1 MTANLS
7 TTGKYLDALP
17 VWARELSEKYYSRS
31 YSLFVLYGNVRD
43 LVSLRGQD
51 STMFVALDEF
61 LFSALFGQRDLILHY
76 DRGGLSFGNPAS
88 QADFRRALEGYD
100 SFHGTTYAQSGV
112 PRTPD
117 AVLNLLDNY
126 LRLRIADGKK
136 IGLVID
142 FAETIAP
149 AGDVSSMA
157 AEDSNLLVILKRWA
171 RNAAFLNADVTIC
184 LVSENQIEL
193 NQGIVQNP
201 GVSSIAIPLPDYA
214 ERLDFI
220 RGQLKDKA
228 LPAGSEVSNET
239 LATLGAGL
247 KRMQLQSLISHAVQN
262 QQPLTLKFLSE
273 RKRDLIESESGG
285 LLEFVQSRFDL
296 SFVAGNDQA
305 KRKLQDAA
313 AAIRAGN
320 TDVLPMGYVI
330 CGPVGTGKTFITTCF
345 AGEVGIP
352 AVTLKNFRSMWQG
365 VTEGNLER
373 VLGLLKAM
381 SPIAVIVD
389 EADAQL
395 GARSSS
401 GDSGVGNRVFAQ
413 IAQFMGNTEYRGKV
427 IWFLLTCRPDLL
439 PVDLKRQGR
448 AEEHIALFY
457 PDTPEE
463 RLALLRA
470 VQRKVGM
477 KPFPPDVEKF
487 FMERALSLSGA
498 DIEAVLVRSHMR
510 SSLQKKTAVD
520 ADDLK
525 AALDDFIP
533 PYYPT
538 EIDLQNM
545 VAVLECTSKSLLPK
559 QYRDLDRSEVIRRTN
574 ELMALARQSSGGGA
588 GGRSLARRFSPNRYC
603 PNYLFLN
610 HDPIHPERP
619 SCGREWRDRLGLDER
634 RVVPPEG
641 LRIALLTA
649 AIEMQQI
656 SPVARAVI
664 RKPLIGIGDATLVKQ
679 GQPETG
685 SLAFVGHDRGNQ
697 RLIDGRLIL
706 PADLK
711 CGRIHIPLHRVS
723 EKMSQQKKSQ
733 LSGDRI
739 VDVDFQSVEVAGE
752 RIRNI
757 SRDHANPVNLL
768 QVLLHSRCVVC
779 KRNRHDG

>member
-1 MTANLS
+1 MPDSPTK
-7 TTGKYLDALP
+7 TGKYLDALP
-17 VWARELSEKYYSRS
+17 PWARELSEKYYSRS
-31 YSLFVLYGNVRD
+31 FALFVLYGNVRD
-43 LVSLRGQD
+43 LVPLRTQEGAASFVSLDDFFSRG
-51 STMFVALDEF
+51 
-61 LFSALFGQRDLILHY
+61 LFGQRDLVLHY
-76 DRGGLSFGNPAS
+76 DRGGLSFGTPAT

-100 SFHGTTYAQSGV
+100 SFHGTNYSQGGL
-112 PRTPD
+112 PRNPD

-136 IGLVID
+136 MGLVID

-149 AGDVSSMA
+149 AGDVSSMS
-157 AEDSNLLVILKRWA
+157 AEDRNSLVILKRWA
-171 RNAAFLNADVTIC
+171 RNAAFLDADVTIC
-184 LVSENQIEL
+184 LISENQIEL
-193 NQGIVQNP
+193 NQGIVQHP
-201 GVSSIAIPLPDYA
+201 GVASIAIPLPDDA

-220 RGQLKDKA
+220 RGQLKSRE
-228 LPAGSEVSNET
+228 LPAGSEVTDES
-239 LATLGAGL
+239 LAKLGAGL
-247 KRMQLQSLISHAVQN
+247 KRVQLQGLISHAVEN
-262 QQPLTLKFLSE
+262 HQPLTLKFLSQ
-273 RKRDLIESESGG
+273 KKKDLIEAESGG

-320 TDVLPMGYVI
+320 TEVLPMGYVI

-373 VLGLLKAM
+373 VLSLLKAM

-395 GARSSS
+395 GDRSNS

-470 VQRKVGM
+470 MQRKIGM
-477 KPFPPDVEKF
+477 KAFPEDIEKF
-487 FMERALSLSGA
+487 FLNRAGGLSGA

-510 SSLQKKTAVD
+510 SSLQNKSVVD
-520 ADDLK
+520 AQDLE
-525 AALDDFIP
+525 AALEDFIP

-559 QYRDLDRSEVIRRTN
+559 QYRDLERAELIRRTN
-574 ELMALARQSSGGGA
+574 ELLAAS
-588 GGRSLARRFSPNRYC
+588 RR
-603 PNYLFLN
+603 
-610 HDPIHPERP
+610 
-619 SCGREWRDRLGLDER
+619 
-634 RVVPPEG
+634 
-641 LRIALLTA
+641 
-649 AIEMQQI
+649 M
-656 SPVARAVI
+656 
-664 RKPLIGIGDATLVKQ
+664 
-679 GQPETG
+679 
-685 SLAFVGHDRGNQ
+685 
-697 RLIDGRLIL
+697 
-706 PADLK
+706 
-711 CGRIHIPLHRVS
+711 S
-723 EKMSQQKKSQ
+723 E
-733 LSGDRI
+733 
-739 VDVDFQSVEVAGE
+739 
-752 RIRNI
+752 N
-757 SRDHANPVNLL
+757 
-768 QVLLHSRCVVC
+768 
-779 KRNRHDG
+779 

>member
-1 MTANLS
+1 MPDSPTK
-7 TTGKYLDALP
+7 TDKYLDALP
-17 VWARELSEKYYSRS
+17 SWARELSEKYYSRS
-31 YSLFVLYGNVRD
+31 FALFVLYGNVRD
-43 LVSLRGQD
+43 LVPLRTEETTSFVSLD
-51 STMFVALDEF
+51 DF
-61 LFSALFGQRDLILHY
+61 LSRALFGQRDLVLHY
-76 DRGGLSFGNPAS
+76 DRGGLSFGNPATQS
-88 QADFRRALEGYD
+88 DFRRALEGYD
-100 SFHGTTYAQSGV
+100 SFHGTSYAQGGL
-112 PRTPD
+112 PRNPD

-149 AGDVSSMA
+149 AGDVSGMS
-157 AEDSNLLVILKRWA
+157 AEDRNSLVILKRWA

-184 LVSENQIEL
+184 LISENQVEL
-193 NQGIVQNP
+193 NQGIVQHP
-201 GVSSIAIPLPDYA
+201 GVACIGIPMPDYDG
-214 ERLDFI
+214 RLEFI
-220 RGQLKDKA
+220 RAQLKNHE
-228 LPAGSEVSNET
+228 LPAGSEVNDES
-239 LATLGAGL
+239 LAKLGAGL
-247 KRMQLQSLISHAVQN
+247 KRVQLQGLISHAVEN
-262 QQPLTLKFLSE
+262 RQPLTLKFLSQ
-273 RKRDLIESESGG
+273 RKKDLIEAESGG

-373 VLGLLKAM
+373 VLSLLKAM

-395 GARSSS
+395 GDRSSS

-457 PDTPEE
+457 PETAEE

-470 VQRKVGM
+470 MQRKIGM
-477 KPFPPDVEKF
+477 KVFPADIEKF
-487 FMERALSLSGA
+487 FLDRAGSLSGA

-510 SSLQKKTAVD
+510 SSLQNKPAVD
-520 ADDLK
+520 AQDLE
-525 AALDDFIP
+525 AALEDFIP

-538 EIDLQNM
+538 EIDLQNL

-559 QYRDLDRSEVIRRTN
+559 QYRDLERSELIRQTN
-574 ELMALARQSSGGGA
+574 ELLASS
-588 GGRSLARRFSPNRYC
+588 RRTS
-603 PNYLFLN
+603 
-610 HDPIHPERP
+610 
-619 SCGREWRDRLGLDER
+619 
-634 RVVPPEG
+634 EG
-641 LRIALLTA
+641 
-649 AIEMQQI
+649 
-656 SPVARAVI
+656 
-664 RKPLIGIGDATLVKQ
+664 
-679 GQPETG
+679 
-685 SLAFVGHDRGNQ
+685 
-697 RLIDGRLIL
+697 
-706 PADLK
+706 
-711 CGRIHIPLHRVS
+711 
-723 EKMSQQKKSQ
+723 
-733 LSGDRI
+733 
-739 VDVDFQSVEVAGE
+739 
-752 RIRNI
+752 
-757 SRDHANPVNLL
+757 
-768 QVLLHSRCVVC
+768 
-779 KRNRHDG
+779 

>member
-1 MTANLS
+1 MSANPS
-7 TTGKYLDALP
+7 RSEKYLDALP
-17 VWARELSEKYYSRS
+17 PWARELSEKYYSRS
-31 YSLFVLYGNVRD
+31 FALFVLYGNVRD
-43 LVSLRGQD
+43 LVPLRREGKMD
-51 STMFVALDEF
+51 FVSLDEF
-61 LFSALFGQRDLILHY
+61 FSSALFGQRDIVLHY
-76 DRGGLSFGNPAS
+76 DRGGLSFGSADS
-88 QADFRRALEGYD
+88 QSDFRRALEGYD
-100 SFHGTTYAQSGV
+100 SFHGTSYSQGGL
-112 PRTPD
+112 PRNPD

-149 AGDVSSMA
+149 AGDISSMS
-157 AEDSNLLVILKRWA
+157 AEDRNSLVILKRWA
-171 RNAAFLNADVTIC
+171 RNSAFLNADVTIC

-201 GVSSIAIPLPDYA
+201 GVSSIGIPLPNYP
-214 ERLDFI
+214 ERLEFI
-220 RGQLKDKA
+220 HAQLTA
-228 LPAGSEVSNET
+228 RELPAGSEVNEES

-247 KRMQLQSLISHAVQN
+247 KRVQLQSLISHTVQN

-273 RKRDLIESESGG
+273 RKRDLIEAESGG

-373 VLGLLKAM
+373 VLTLLKAM

-395 GARSSS
+395 GDRSSS

-470 VQRKVGM
+470 MLRKVGM
-477 KPFPPDVEKF
+477 NIFPADVEKF
-487 FMERALSLSGA
+487 FLDRASTLSGA
-498 DIEAVLVRSHMR
+498 DIEAVLVRSRMH
-510 SSLQKKTAVD
+510 SSLQNKSAVD
-520 ADDLK
+520 TEDLK
-525 AALDDFIP
+525 VVLEDFIP

-538 EIDLQNM
+538 EIDLQNL
-545 VAVLECTSKSLLPK
+545 VAVLECTSKCLLPK
-559 QYRDLDRSEVIRRTN
+559 QYRDIERSEIIRRAN
-574 ELMALARQSSGGGA
+574 ELLALAR
-588 GGRSLARRFSPNRYC
+588 P
-603 PNYLFLN
+603 
-610 HDPIHPERP
+610 
-619 SCGREWRDRLGLDER
+619 
-634 RVVPPEG
+634 
-641 LRIALLTA
+641 T
-649 AIEMQQI
+649 
-656 SPVARAVI
+656 
-664 RKPLIGIGDATLVKQ
+664 
-679 GQPETG
+679 
-685 SLAFVGHDRGNQ
+685 
-697 RLIDGRLIL
+697 
-706 PADLK
+706 
-711 CGRIHIPLHRVS
+711 
-723 EKMSQQKKSQ
+723 
-733 LSGDRI
+733 
-739 VDVDFQSVEVAGE
+739 
-752 RIRNI
+752 
-757 SRDHANPVNLL
+757 
-768 QVLLHSRCVVC
+768 
-779 KRNRHDG
+779 